1 LIWVK
6 IGAFFGRPPLP
17 AALDCRGGVIR
28 WQRSRRFLIFPARR
42 IDDICCW
49 EQRSPSYHFG
59 RRGDHACLST
69 CYVSCSHWLYD
80 EPWLLDI
87 ASTSVAIIG
96 LCSRTECPPRREDL
110 AEPPHYRPVHGRR
123 SRLQVR
129 VVLQP
134 RRLSVRTVLPAGSPS
149 SIRPGAL
156 ILAAIIGRFRRRK
169 NAA

>member
-1 LIWVK
+1 V
-6 IGAFFGRPPLP
+6 PLP

-28 WQRSRRFLIFPARR
+28 WQRSRRFLIFPDVLTIFAVGNNDLQR
-42 IDDICCW
+42 IISG
-49 EQRSPSYHFG
+49 EG
-59 RRGDHACLST
+59 GDRACLST

-87 ASTSVAIIG
+87 ASTSVPIIG

-110 AEPPHYRPVHGRR
+110 AEPPHYCPVHGGRG
-123 SRLQVR
+123 RLQVR

-134 RRLSVRTVLPAGSPS
+134 RRLSVRTVLPARSPNS
-149 SIRPGAL
+149 VRLRAL
-156 ILAAIIGRFRRRK
+156 ILAAIIGRSRRRK